1 MSTKSG
7 SIQEGGRGRVG
18 AGAPEGA
25 RRVSGG
31 APASAE
37 GVGVGVAV
45 PVADPEVARPE
56 PEVPAKPKR
65 RRFSSSYKLRI
76 VREAEACRSREEL
89 GALLRREGLYDSH
102 LSTWRKLRAQ
112 GQLVDKPRGPK
123 PDPQVPLYRRAQQL
137 ERENRHLREKLRQ
150 AELIIEVQK
159 KVSEL
164 LGISPLPSSD
174 DDARS

>member
-25 RRVSGG
+25 LRASGG

-37 GVGVGVAV
+37 GVGVAA
-45 PVADPEVARPE
+45 PAIDPEVARPE

-76 VREAEACRSREEL
+76 IREAEACRSREEL

-112 GQLVDKPRGPK
+112 GQLVDTPRGPK

-164 LGISPLPSSD
+164 LGISPSPSSD